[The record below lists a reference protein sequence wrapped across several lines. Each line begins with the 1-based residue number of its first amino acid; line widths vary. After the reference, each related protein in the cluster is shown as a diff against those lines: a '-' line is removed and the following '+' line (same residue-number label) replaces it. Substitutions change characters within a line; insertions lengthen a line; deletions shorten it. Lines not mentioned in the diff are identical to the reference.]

1 MLGKNESVQVPSR
14 FALCYKSDCRRA
26 GECLRY
32 QVAECVSGERFVVCV
47 VNPLSISSDEGCGQ
61 FKACHVLKY
70 AYGMTGVWDRLPYRT
85 VKDVRYCMLSH
96 FGKTHFYRLM
106 RRSSNDIY
114 NNDNIFR
121 ENSFLSFDAEATLFQ
136 AGRPS
141 VCGRRVPEIR
151 YCKRTCFR
159 QLSARL

>member
-1 MLGKNESVQVPSR
+1 MNRSSPSR

-32 QVAECVSGERFVVCV
+32 QVAGCVSGERSVVCV

-70 AYGMTGVWDRLPYRT
+70 AYGMTGVWDRLPYRA
-85 VKDVRYCMLSH
+85 VKDVRHCMLSH

-106 RRSSNDIY
+106 RKQR
-114 NNDNIFR
+114 
-121 ENSFLSFDAEATLFQ
+121 
-136 AGRPS
+136 
-141 VCGRRVPEIR
+141 
-151 YCKRTCFR
+151 CFR
-159 QLSARL
+159 PEDQVYVEGVFRKFGIASELVFDSYQLDYEW

>member
-61 FKACHVLKY
+61 FKACHVLKH

-106 RRSSNDIY
+106 RKQR
-114 NNDNIFR
+114 
-121 ENSFLSFDAEATLFQ
+121 
-136 AGRPS
+136 
-141 VCGRRVPEIR
+141 
-151 YCKRTCFR
+151 CFR
-159 QLSARL
+159 PEDQVYVEGVFRKFGIANELVFDSYQLDYEW

>member
-1 MLGKNESVQVPSR
+1 MLEKNESVQVPSR

-32 QVAECVSGERFVVCV
+32 QVAGCVSGERSVVCV

-70 AYGMTGVWDRLPYRT
+70 AYGMTGVWDRLPYRA
-85 VKDVRYCMLSH
+85 VKDVRHCMLSH
-96 FGKTHFYRLM
+96 FGKT
-106 RRSSNDIY
+106 
-114 NNDNIFR
+114 
-121 ENSFLSFDAEATLFQ
+121 SFLSFDAEATLFQ

-151 YCKRTCFR
+151 HCKRTCFR
-159 QLSARL
+159 QLPARL